1 MAKVTWSL
9 ATDPNDPIFTGKWV
23 ISSRNYRKNGSKP
36 ADPSIVDDGNEDK
49 KAVDLKKTKPILNG

>member
-36 ADPSIVDDGNEDK
+36 ADPSTVDNRNEDK
-49 KAVDLKKTKPILNG
+49 KAVDLKKPNQN

>member
-36 ADPSIVDDGNEDK
+36 ADPSTVDDGTEYK
-49 KAVDLKKTKPILNG
+49 KAVDLKKQNQN

>member
-9 ATDPNDPIFTGKWV
+9 ATDPNDPIFTDKWV
-23 ISSRNYRKNGSKP
+23 ISSHNYRKNRSTP

-49 KAVDLKKTKPILNG
+49 KAVDLKKTKQNEI

>member
-23 ISSRNYRKNGSKP
+23 ISSHNYRKNGSKQ
-36 ADPSIVDDGNEDK
+36 ADPTIVDDGIEDK
-49 KAVDLKKTKPILNG
+49 KAVDLKKQNQN